1 MRIKQGIIVQKIE
14 DEYVLIDSGVV
25 EPAFH
30 GMIKLNAMGKEIVD
44 ILSKQDMTLDE
55 LVRAILV
62 KYEATYEEVYVSVN
76 QFLMTLSNTPVLIK

>member
-25 EPAFH
+25 QPAFH

-44 ILSKQDMTLDE
+44 LLSKQDMSLDD
-55 LVRAILV
+55 LVKALLE
-62 KYEATYEEVYVSVN
+62 KYEASPDEVYSSVES
-76 QFLMTLSNTPVLIK
+76 FIKELSKTPVLIK

>member
-25 EPAFH
+25 QPAFH
-30 GMIKLNAMGKEIVD
+30 GMIKLNAMGKEIVN
-44 ILSKQDMTLDE
+44 ILSKQDMSLDE

-76 QFLMTLSNTPVLIK
+76 QFIMTLSNTPVLIK

>member
-25 EPAFH
+25 QPAFH

-44 ILSKQDMTLDE
+44 ILSKQDMSLDE
-55 LVRAILV
+55 LVRALLV

-76 QFLMTLSNTPVLIK
+76 QFIMTLSNTPVLIK

>member
-44 ILSKQDMTLDE
+44 ILSKQDMSLDE

-62 KYEATYEEVYVSVN
+62 KYEASYEEVYASVQ
-76 QFLMTLSNTPVLIK
+76 QFIMTLSNTPVFIK